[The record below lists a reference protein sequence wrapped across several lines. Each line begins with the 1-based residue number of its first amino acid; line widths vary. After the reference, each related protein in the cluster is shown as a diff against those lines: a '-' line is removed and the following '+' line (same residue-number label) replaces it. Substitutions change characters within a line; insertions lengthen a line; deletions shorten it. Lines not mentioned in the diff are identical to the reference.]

1 MPVRSRTVLAIVFA
15 IVVAFGLAS
24 RKFDHYFPHILSDHA
39 GDVLWTIAVYITLAW
54 LFPRASLWRLGGA
67 ALAISFVVELSQL
80 SDMAWLVNLRKT
92 LPGRLL
98 LGSGFV
104 WIDLVRYTIGAT
116 LAVGVDSIWSSRK
129 AS

>member
-1 MPVRSRTVLAIVFA
+1 M
-15 IVVAFGLAS
+15 AFGLAS
-24 RKFDHYFPHILSDHA
+24 RKFDHHFPHILSDHA